1 MEAQHTI
8 LKDTYA
14 LQNGVAI
21 PRIGLGTWKIPNAE
35 ASKAVQ
41 DAVAIGYRHIDTAR
55 AYDNEAGVGEGVRAC
70 GVPRERLFITS
81 KIPAEVKDYDSAVQE
96 IDASLKALGLET
108 IDLMLIHSPQP
119 WDQFGDAER
128 FFVENREVW
137 RALEEAYEAGKL
149 RAIGVSNFA
158 QVDLDSLLETCSVRP
173 MVNQIRVHITQTP
186 VDLIQQS
193 LSRGMLVEAYS
204 PIAHGNLLENERVGA
219 MAKRYG
225 VSIPQLSIR
234 YTLQLGL
241 LALPKTANP
250 QHMVDNVDVD
260 FFITDD
266 DMQTLKDM
274 PPVEN

>member
-219 MAKRYG
+219 IAKRYG

-266 DMQTLKDM
+266 DMQALKDM

>member
-21 PRIGLGTWKIPNAE
+21 PRIGLGTWKIPNGE

-219 MAKRYG
+219 IAKRYG